1 MKLSEYLSCVFFSRK
16 TIHNLQFSEFDVDRV
31 VVLAEE
37 DLDVVLEY
45 GRSSLDDQQ
54 DIPEHN
60 VLHFGTGRQD
70 RNCVKIQSEKAT
82 TYV

>member
-1 MKLSEYLSCVFFSRK
+1 MLEPPCREPRTDILLKLSEYLSGVFFSRK

-37 DLDVVLEY
+37 DLHVVLEY

-54 DIPEHN
+54 NIPEHN
-60 VLHFGTGRQD
+60 ILHFGTG
-70 RNCVKIQSEKAT
+70 
-82 TYV
+82 